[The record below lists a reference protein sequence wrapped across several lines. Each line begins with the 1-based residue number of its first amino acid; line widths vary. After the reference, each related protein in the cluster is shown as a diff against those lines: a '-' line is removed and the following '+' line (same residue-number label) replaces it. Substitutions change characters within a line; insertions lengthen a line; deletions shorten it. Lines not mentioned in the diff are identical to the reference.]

1 MPCYM
6 RGNIVIRDIDRLNQV
21 ARPMGLNIIEDF
33 NVYRILNKEEEL
45 IGTFNKDGFLGQK
58 DTLIKNIF
66 REYNIYKVKMA
77 AQKKGWKV
85 SNIDTQND
93 KIVIKLRE

>member
-1 MPCYM
+1 M

>member
-33 NVYRILNKEEEL
+33 NVYRILNKEGEL

>member
-1 MPCYM
+1 M

-33 NVYRILNKEEEL
+33 NVYRILNQEGEL

>member
-33 NVYRILNKEEEL
+33 NVYRILNQEGEL